1 MYSQRECRHK
11 VISTMFL
18 EKKRAARRIWTVNLV
33 RRRQDGKKKKE
44 KEIEIKKK
52 ESLKGS
58 SEGDNV

>member
-1 MYSQRECRHK
+1 
-11 VISTMFL
+11 MFL